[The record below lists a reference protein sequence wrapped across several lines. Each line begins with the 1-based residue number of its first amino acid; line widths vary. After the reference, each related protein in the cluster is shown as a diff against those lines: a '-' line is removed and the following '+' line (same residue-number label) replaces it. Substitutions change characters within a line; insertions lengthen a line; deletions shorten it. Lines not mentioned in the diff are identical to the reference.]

1 MHVHLEITTQN
12 SACIIFKNTSK
23 AAFNDA
29 FKNPKIQ
36 FTFHKKILSM
46 YVVYRAPSLQFL
58 NYEGKFELYL
68 IGRRENIYESML
80 FRLLK
85 SEC

>member
-46 YVVYRAPSLQFL
+46 SCIVPLVSSFSIM
-58 NYEGKFELYL
+58 K
-68 IGRRENIYESML
+68 ENLSFTLLGEEKIYMSPCML
-80 FRLLK
+80 FRFA
-85 SEC
+85 EI